1 MIHQSQMLD
10 TVHFWIILL
19 DTPSKHIYKM
29 RCEHG
34 ARLGLQQC
42 RPLSHQSIT
51 SIPDQLQLMAINLL
65 MSQLTVYTPQWICA
79 VCLQFHCRFQAPVER
94 EVSGSGPQLLECFPC
109 TSNQQLINRT
119 CIDITEGLLVKYN
132 TNVLVKNNVH
142 KCVKTRN
149 TVKATVCKH
158 NNASILPYMYS
169 SKIFLH

>member
-1 MIHQSQMLD
+1 M
-10 TVHFWIILL
+10 
-19 DTPSKHIYKM
+19 
-29 RCEHG
+29 
-34 ARLGLQQC
+34 
-42 RPLSHQSIT
+42 
-51 SIPDQLQLMAINLL
+51 
-65 MSQLTVYTPQWICA
+65 
-79 VCLQFHCRFQAPVER
+79 ER

-132 TNVLVKNNVH
+132 TNVLVKNNIH

-169 SKIFLH
+169 FKMVYFYTNDKAVNSVFFVLVYRHYKNT

>member
-1 MIHQSQMLD
+1 MLD

-19 DTPSKHIYKM
+19 DY
-29 RCEHG
+29 
-34 ARLGLQQC
+34 L
-42 RPLSHQSIT
+42 
-51 SIPDQLQLMAINLL
+51 
-65 MSQLTVYTPQWICA
+65 
-79 VCLQFHCRFQAPVER
+79 CLQFHCRFQAPVER

-169 SKIFLH
+169 SKMVYFYTNDKAVNSVFFVLVYRHYKNT